1 MTDEERRQEIAG
13 ALLAAE
19 ADLLH
24 ACGWVPLVVNG
35 QVKWRDNSGNRY
47 PQYLAIEC
55 QKRWMGL
62 HEATPPQPPAVGTH
76 LACVHCL
83 RRATELTS
91 SGATPVCS
99 DWPDCKIPVIH
110 SNYDPH
116 GTGR

>member
-1 MTDEERRQEIAG
+1 MTDKERQQEAAG

-24 ACGWVPLVVNG
+24 ACGWVPFVVNG
-35 QVKWRDNSGNRY
+35 QVKWRDYNGSGLMNQFEAINR
-47 PQYLAIEC
+47 
-55 QKRWMGL
+55 QKRRMNL
-62 HEATPPQPPAVGTH
+62 HDDTPPQPAIGMH
-76 LACVHCL
+76 MACVKCL

-91 SGATPVCS
+91 AGSTPVCS
-99 DWPDCKIPVIH
+99 DWPNCKIPVIH